1 MERPEWNPVVVVA
14 KTKRVSGPIPAST
27 AFLKPRDQVMNHL
40 WLAPSPVALTRV
52 PHGHDLEIPMA
63 FWGAIRATG
72 TSLGSIAS
80 IPMGARCGADLTPN
94 LRMPGHATVRKAAGT
109 ANREFD
115 EEDSLLLST
124 VYLLDTG
131 LLMGAPQGG
140 FSHPNRI
147 CGADVPAT
155 RGVWL
160 GNPKSE
166 IRNPN
171 C

>member
-14 KTKRVSGPIPAST
+14 KTKRVSGPIPACA
-27 AFLKPRDQVMNHL
+27 AFLKPRDQVMSHL

-80 IPMGARCGADLTPN
+80 IPMGARCGPDLTPN

-140 FSHPNRI
+140 LNLPARI
-147 CGADVPAT
+147 
-155 RGVWL
+155 
-160 GNPKSE
+160 
-166 IRNPN
+166 
-171 C
+171 